1 MNSDIFNV
9 RIYLILKNIFWFLA
23 LTFSGL
29 MLGMYVTSEFYAEY
43 DHLTQWLD
51 VLNIATGF
59 FFITILLKFI
69 FTTYKMERLPIL
81 KRDESFL
88 SICRYSF
95 SWFNSK
101 MKFFLGFFLTPLL
114 IKEEMRYLAEPS
126 PISVSDNFAERMY
139 LYEQYN
145 TYSHDVFVLMFNFTL
160 LLFIS
165 YFIVK
170 YFVKDE
176 VFADK
181 LILKKKYTNY
191 QRSVL
196 NDIFKMG
203 SKNTSI
209 PHTLKMLYL
218 KPEYV
223 NQFKVSSLSVK
234 TEQTESS
241 NNRIHTIEFTFED
254 QKTGLL
260 LGNFEIKAIGEV
272 HKGKERINTL
282 PYKLIISKNKGIK
295 AKKPDQLLV
304 GSNHPS
310 YLESIAKLNKEDEK
324 STESNTVKKVN
335 RKHPRKRKRKN
346 RYK

>member
-1 MNSDIFNV
+1 
-9 RIYLILKNIFWFLA
+9 
-23 LTFSGL
+23 
-29 MLGMYVTSEFYAEY
+29 MLGMYTTSEFYAEY

-59 FFITILLKFI
+59 FFITIFLKFI

-114 IKEEMRYLAEPS
+114 IKEEMRYLSEPS

-223 NQFKVSSLSVK
+223 
-234 TEQTESS
+234 
-241 NNRIHTIEFTFED
+241 D
-254 QKTGLL
+254 
-260 LGNFEIKAIGEV
+260 
-272 HKGKERINTL
+272 
-282 PYKLIISKNKGIK
+282 
-295 AKKPDQLLV
+295 
-304 GSNHPS
+304 
-310 YLESIAKLNKEDEK
+310 
-324 STESNTVKKVN
+324 
-335 RKHPRKRKRKN
+335 
-346 RYK
+346 